1 MAAEQVWAPLNMMSY
16 IKKGETCCKSSGKQK
31 KFLESKVVFIII
43 IIIIIV
49 IIIIITLCSVDFH
62 ITIPQLI

>member
-31 KFLESKVVFIII
+31 KFLESKVVIIII

>member
-31 KFLESKVVFIII
+31 KFLESKVVIII

>member
-1 MAAEQVWAPLNMMSY
+1 MMSY

-31 KFLESKVVFIII
+31 NFLESKVVIV
-43 IIIIIV
+43 IIIV
-49 IIIIITLCSVDFH
+49 IIIIIIIITLCSVDFH